1 MFEPETFDLTFAR
14 NALDHSYEPI
24 RVIRNMIGLVKTGA
38 SSCAETR
45 RRRWDTKGSIAGTS
59 TTTMAT

>member
-38 SSCAETR
+38 SSF
-45 RRRWDTKGSIAGTS
+45 
-59 TTTMAT
+59 

>member
-1 MFEPETFDLTFAR
+1 MKWEGEQLLTMFEPETFDLTFAR

-38 SSCAETR
+38 SFF
-45 RRRWDTKGSIAGTS
+45 
-59 TTTMAT
+59 